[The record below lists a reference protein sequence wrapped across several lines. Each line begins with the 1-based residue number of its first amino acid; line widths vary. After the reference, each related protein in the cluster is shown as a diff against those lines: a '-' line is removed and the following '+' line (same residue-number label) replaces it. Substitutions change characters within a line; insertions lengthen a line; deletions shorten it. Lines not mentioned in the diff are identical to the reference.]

1 MRLTTVLSLLCALV
15 FSPVLTAQDRGH
27 RRSSKSKPQIHVL
40 KKIAD
45 NKHAETHKAHSTI
58 KKNIQVVVVGESDGD
73 HPTFRI
79 HVDDGDHGSHGKSK
93 ECNCDCHNKGC
104 PRVSAHGSG
113 KGIWSSSHGKGQNNS
128 SSCPSQARGDKSGK
142 ARGKSRRPSFGSGRG
157 SKLPDMVRRFMSG
170 DRGEKI
176 REMIQK
182 RMGAR
187 GGKGSPQDLNRRN
200 GRSLDRGRRDR
211 SEGRDRNSDR
221 GRRDRSEGRGRDS
234 DRGRRDRSEGKK
246 KAIPRSG
253 RQRFSRN
260 SDGKGSPL
268 EGIARQF
275 MSGNPEDS
283 KRMMDM
289 AQQFMSGGGDGKQN
303 KAMMDMARQFLQGEQ
318 GEGIRKMIM
327 EQAGPEAGA
336 MIQQFLQ
343 REGRNDNEEK
353 DEIHLEDSERS
364 EHRRS
369 REVNLENEERENR
382 LNEIDEM
389 IGNIHHQMDEIHELL
404 ESLRNDG

>member
-211 SEGRDRNSDR
+211 SEG
-221 GRRDRSEGRGRDS
+221 
-234 DRGRRDRSEGKK
+234 KK

>member
-1 MRLTTVLSLLCALV
+1 
-15 FSPVLTAQDRGH
+15 
-27 RRSSKSKPQIHVL
+27 
-40 KKIAD
+40 
-45 NKHAETHKAHSTI
+45 
-58 KKNIQVVVVGESDGD
+58 
-73 HPTFRI
+73 
-79 HVDDGDHGSHGKSK
+79 
-93 ECNCDCHNKGC
+93 
-104 PRVSAHGSG
+104 
-113 KGIWSSSHGKGQNNS
+113 
-128 SSCPSQARGDKSGK
+128 
-142 ARGKSRRPSFGSGRG
+142 
-157 SKLPDMVRRFMSG
+157 MSG

-200 GRSLDRGRRDR
+200 GRSL
-211 SEGRDRNSDR
+211 
-221 GRRDRSEGRGRDS
+221 

-389 IGNIHHQMDEIHELL
+389 IGNIHRQMDEIHELL